1 MREKDEMEVT
11 SCPSY
16 TKNSSLLS
24 EIVPGRGTFTSF
36 FVRFSALSKEILI
49 VGPEPKRNYKGKYNH
64 QREGE
69 MEGGE
74 VQGRE

>member
-1 MREKDEMEVT
+1 MIKAT

-36 FVRFSALSKEILI
+36 FVRFSALSKLILI
-49 VGPEPKRNYKGKYNH
+49 VGPEPNRNYARVKENRHKKDDAKKEKGM
-64 QREGE
+64 RRVVVG
-69 MEGGE
+69 
-74 VQGRE
+74 